1 MNETIIDI
9 GIYVTYALVAVAVIA
24 TVLFAVFHMTQNFGK
39 AKGALVGILILAAI
53 ILLSYA
59 ISTNE
64 VYPNAGPVISKW
76 VGGGII
82 ATFILAGLALIAA
95 VYTEVSKLFK

>member
-1 MNETIIDI
+1 MNETLINI
-9 GIYVTYALVAVAVIA
+9 GIFVTYFLVAVALIT
-24 TVLFAVFHMTQNFGK
+24 TVFFAIFHMAQNLGK
-39 AKGALVGILILAAI
+39 AKGALLGIFILVAI

-64 VYPNAGPVISKW
+64 VYPNAGPVVSKW

-82 ATFILAGLALIAA
+82 ATFILAGLAIVAA
-95 VYTEVSKLFK
+95 VYTEISKLFK

>member
-1 MNETIIDI
+1 MNETIINI
-9 GIYVTYALVAVAVIA
+9 GIFVTYALVAVALIT
-24 TVLFAVFHMTQNFGK
+24 TVFFAIFHMVQNFRK
-39 AKGALVGILILAAI
+39 AKGALLGILILLAI
-53 ILLSYA
+53 VLFSFA

-64 VYPNAGPVISKW
+64 VYPNAGPVVSKW

-82 ATFILAGLALIAA
+82 ATFILAGLAIVAA